1 MWRRTAARL
10 IASAWRVD
18 IATGFLLV
26 FALLAYLAHVFVGAP
41 VWPALAASWS
51 AAVWGW
57 PGVDPPMRRLAT
69 TLLLAGTALLAAVWL
84 AGNEPGFESALGI
97 NMPVVALFVG
107 ISFLSLVGQA
117 LDTGQRP
124 HEVVAAASNGAGTA
138 SSVWRTMAHVNLIGG
153 VINLSM
159 VTIVGDRIR
168 RGPALD
174 RAQTIALVRSYCAAA
189 FWSPFFVA
197 AAVAATYA
205 PGSNP
210 VVTVPLGASAALV
223 ALWVT
228 ARDVR
233 ALGAGTFA
241 GYRPDRMA
249 LLMSIGLVLAVLSI
263 GSLAPAL
270 SVVVIVAA
278 VSPPFALALM
288 PRTDRGARLRGLL
301 TQTLPATSPQVI
313 LFLAAGV
320 FAHGAALALTSF
332 IDLAALH
339 AVVLPVAGYSAVIAL
354 IVLGAYVGLHPIVT
368 IAALAALVAPMSA
381 EPSLLAFAFLAGWAI
396 ATAAAPLSGVNLL
409 IVGRYRVAARDIVLW
424 HPRYAATMWLVST
437 ALIAVAHWILPG

>member
-1 MWRRTAARL
+1 
-10 IASAWRVD
+10 
-18 IATGFLLV
+18 
-26 FALLAYLAHVFVGAP
+26 LLAYLAHVFVDVP
-41 VWPALAASWS
+41 VWPALAASWV
-51 AAVWGW
+51 AAARGW
-57 PGVDPPMRRLAT
+57 PGIDPPMRRLAT
-69 TLLLAGTALLAAVWL
+69 ALLLAGTVLLAAVWL
-84 AGNEPGFESALGI
+84 AGFEPRLESALGI

-107 ISFLSLVGQA
+107 ISFLSLVGQT
-117 LDTGQRP
+117 LDTEQRP
-124 HEVVAAASNGAGTA
+124 PGGATAASNGASSA

-205 PGSNP
+205 PGSDP
-210 VVTVPLGASAALV
+210 RVTVPLGACAALV

-233 ALGAGTFA
+233 VLGAGTFA

-249 LLMSIGLVLAVLSI
+249 LLMSIGLVFAVLSI
-263 GSLAPAL
+263 GSLAPAP

-288 PRTDRGARLRGLL
+288 PRADRGARLYGLL
-301 TQTLPATSPQVI
+301 TQTLPATSSQVV

-332 IDLAALH
+332 VDLAALD
-339 AVVLPVAGYSAVIAL
+339 AVVLPVTGYSAVIAL
-354 IVLGAYVGLHPIVT
+354 IVLGAYAGLHPIVT
-368 IAALAALVAPMSA
+368 IAALAALVSPMLA
-381 EPSLLAFAFLAGWAI
+381 EPSLLAFAFLSGWAV
-396 ATAAAPLSGVNLL
+396 ATAAAPLSGINLL
-409 IVGRYRVAARDIVLW
+409 IVGRYRVAARDILLW
-424 HPRYAATMWLVST
+424 HPRYAVTMWLAST
-437 ALIAVAHWILPG
+437 AMIAVAHRILD